1 MNCCCV
7 KHHIIL
13 WVADMYMYYLGL
25 TSSQYYF
32 LRCHSAIDSLNIY
45 IFEFFFLSFISRIF
59 LHFYFYFNALFLQW
73 SDYHNYHCFLH
84 TLMNQKWHTYL
95 VEISTYV
102 MNDWNFFGIHES
114 WRVIPRIW
122 GLCESHFSFAWL
134 MGTTVGVVVVPSLLY
149 VHCTGC

>member
-1 MNCCCV
+1 
-7 KHHIIL
+7 
-13 WVADMYMYYLGL
+13 MYYWGL
-25 TSSQYYF
+25 ISSQYYF

-45 IFEFFFLSFISRIF
+45 IFEFFFLSFFSRIF
-59 LHFYFYFNALFLQW
+59 LRFYFYFNALFLQW
-73 SDYHNYHCFLH
+73 SDYYYQCFLH

-122 GLCESHFSFAWL
+122 RLCESHFSFAWL
-134 MGTTVGVVVVPSLLY
+134 MGTTVGVDVAKSFHY
-149 VHCTGC
+149 VHYTGF

>member
-13 WVADMYMYYLGL
+13 WVADMYYLGL

-32 LRCHSAIDSLNIY
+32 LRCHSTIDSLNIY
-45 IFEFFFLSFISRIF
+45 IFEFFFSLPFHEFFSTFI
-59 LHFYFYFNALFLQW
+59 FYFNALFLQW
-73 SDYHNYHCFLH
+73 SDYNYHCFLH
-84 TLMNQKWHTYL
+84 TLLNQKWHTYL

-102 MNDWNFFGIHES
+102 MNDWKFFGIHES

-134 MGTTVGVVVVPSLLY
+134 MGTTVGVVVAKSLLY
-149 VHCTGC
+149 VHYTGF

>member
-1 MNCCCV
+1 
-7 KHHIIL
+7 
-13 WVADMYMYYLGL
+13 MYYLGL

-32 LRCHSAIDSLNIY
+32 LRCHSAIDSLNFWI
-45 IFEFFFLSFISRIF
+45 FFLSFISRIF

-102 MNDWNFFGIHES
+102 MNETEFFLGYMTHDVLFHEFEDCVNLTLVLHGWWEQLLELLLFHLYS
-114 WRVIPRIW
+114 MYIVQGVKN
-122 GLCESHFSFAWL
+122 GLVTF
-134 MGTTVGVVVVPSLLY
+134 
-149 VHCTGC
+149 